1 VRAGLTHAG
10 FGGTCEFIS
19 AGVPMLCMPH
29 FGDQPMNSTLIKEK
43 GIGEILIDLKHCR
56 GKSPKNGPPVHKK
69 PIFTKE
75 DITRLFL
82 KVLTEESYQKNM
94 KKTMLYQ
101 KASGGR

>member
-1 VRAGLTHAG
+1 
-10 FGGTCEFIS
+10 
-19 AGVPMLCMPH
+19 MLCLPH

-56 GKSPKNGPPVHKK
+56 GKSPKNGPPVHQK